1 MPMPSCCACG
11 SIMAWHSDMTSANDT
26 DSVDSDTFPD
36 SITERSRISLI
47 NFSRCH
53 PPGESGQCFPSES
66 PWQRGGQ
73 LHQLGET
80 EDRIERAT
88 KLMAHAGEEI
98 RFREVGFLRGGLGAR
113 QLDVRFLE
121 RLLVAFALRHVP
133 RDGQYALQRPIPVVE
148 GSGVVGYLRF
158 LPSGRAR

>member
-53 PPGESGQCFPSES
+53 P
-66 PWQRGGQ
+66 
-73 LHQLGET
+73 
-80 EDRIERAT
+80 A
-88 KLMAHAGEEI
+88 
-98 RFREVGFLRGGLGAR
+98 
-113 QLDVRFLE
+113 
-121 RLLVAFALRHVP
+121 
-133 RDGQYALQRPIPVVE
+133 
-148 GSGVVGYLRF
+148 
-158 LPSGRAR
+158 